1 LIEAQEEGHAAARYI
16 RVCPLKR
23 HAGSELLQR
32 KIEYYSTGVIAR
44 IASKPTQSRHGMLV
58 SELYIAK
65 RCADA
70 GMTSGKAQR
79 RWRRRLTES
88 EKLKVFISYSRKD
101 STDFADELVAGL
113 ELAGFAPF
121 IDRHDIAAGEDWE
134 ARLGGLIQ
142 GADTVI
148 YVISPES
155 VKSDRCS
162 WEINKTVSLSKRLL
176 PIVFKSVSDS
186 DIPEQLRRLQFIRFD
201 LGLGLTR
208 PLAQLADA
216 LRQDIEWI
224 REHTRIAELA
234 ARWQLRGKPQSLLLR
249 ADELDAAREWTL
261 RRNPE
266 ALAIT
271 ELQRTFLKAS
281 EQEEGLRLAAS
292 KAAQTQRIRVR
303 LILLLLAAII
313 VIGPAAWWKQAWL
326 KEQVYWVA
334 NVRGHV
340 LTAETQRTLKTGDSF
355 KECTDCPEMV
365 VVPAD
370 TFTMGSSPGL
380 GASSEQPA
388 HQVTITYPFAV
399 GKFELTF
406 EEWDA
411 CSTYGDCDPHISTN
425 GWGRGRQPVIN
436 LTWNDALR
444 YLAWLSR
451 VTGQHYRILTEA
463 EWEYA
468 ARGKSLTHF
477 SFGNDESPLDQ
488 YGWYASNSDHHT
500 HPVGEK
506 KPNPFGLY
514 DIHGNVSE
522 WVEDC
527 YHDGYRGAPSDG
539 SAWLSGNC
547 TRRVARGGS
556 WLDRAR
562 SLRSATR
569 DWYIVDQGHD
579 NLGLRVARTLAH

>member
-1 LIEAQEEGHAAARYI
+1 
-16 RVCPLKR
+16 
-23 HAGSELLQR
+23 
-32 KIEYYSTGVIAR
+32 
-44 IASKPTQSRHGMLV
+44 
-58 SELYIAK
+58 
-65 RCADA
+65 
-70 GMTSGKAQR
+70 
-79 RWRRRLTES
+79 LTES

>member
-1 LIEAQEEGHAAARYI
+1 
-16 RVCPLKR
+16 
-23 HAGSELLQR
+23 
-32 KIEYYSTGVIAR
+32 
-44 IASKPTQSRHGMLV
+44 
-58 SELYIAK
+58 
-65 RCADA
+65 
-70 GMTSGKAQR
+70 
-79 RWRRRLTES
+79 
-88 EKLKVFISYSRKD
+88 
-101 STDFADELVAGL
+101 
-113 ELAGFAPF
+113 
-121 IDRHDIAAGEDWE
+121 
-134 ARLGGLIQ
+134 
-142 GADTVI
+142 
-148 YVISPES
+148 
-155 VKSDRCS
+155 
-162 WEINKTVSLSKRLL
+162 
-176 PIVFKSVSDS
+176 
-186 DIPEQLRRLQFIRFD
+186 
-201 LGLGLTR
+201 
-208 PLAQLADA
+208 
-216 LRQDIEWI
+216 
-224 REHTRIAELA
+224 
-234 ARWQLRGKPQSLLLR
+234 
-249 ADELDAAREWTL
+249 
-261 RRNPE
+261 
-266 ALAIT
+266 
-271 ELQRTFLKAS
+271 
-281 EQEEGLRLAAS
+281 
-292 KAAQTQRIRVR
+292 
-303 LILLLLAAII
+303 
-313 VIGPAAWWKQAWL
+313 
-326 KEQVYWVA
+326 
-334 NVRGHV
+334 
-340 LTAETQRTLKTGDSF
+340 
-355 KECTDCPEMV
+355 MV
-365 VVPAD
+365 
-370 TFTMGSSPGL
+370 SSPGL